1 MRPGLQLGRGSGT
14 MGPMSNYS
22 RRGSLGLTLMLAA
35 YAMAPADQFNHKV
48 ILVGDRGAALG
59 GAYTGLA
66 DDATATWYN
75 PAGLT
80 QLKQLKLNV
89 SAQIVQYQK
98 QRIGIA
104 DSKEIP
110 YNSFNF
116 SPSITSLSQKMG
128 NWAYGFSLVTPQNDL
143 YKGAQDLESSYYSN
157 DSTNRCYGDEENMP
171 CTAHLGLSYY
181 ELAKNTL
188 FGPSL
193 AYTYNDQLSIGLT
206 LYGIYSSLIEKTSYG
221 STQSQ
226 FLGSNSTLPAKFRD
240 EVVNRDVAQTGLG
253 FSAIFGILVKLADG
267 FSLGVTATPGSYVFV
282 DRDES
287 QRLELFV
294 NNTVFIPGE
303 IVTTGATLYS
313 LDKAESHT
321 EVTAPALSL
330 GCSWSP
336 ATFLTLTGQM
346 DYLLGSTYSYTGYS
360 PEVNAGARSDLEQL
374 TPKRFRYQIDKQS
387 VVNLS
392 GGIDM
397 RFNPTYSL
405 TLGGFSDMS
414 QGPFDTRP
422 ASWNRRI
429 DWYGVV
435 LSLGMVKQYTESRF
449 GISAAYGDAG
459 ISHFRWDYLDGGR
472 PHIDSD
478 SQGNV
483 IRYRQIFNAYNIA
496 VFLSSTLKV

>member
-1 MRPGLQLGRGSGT
+1 
-14 MGPMSNYS
+14 MSVHY
-22 RRGSLGLTLMLAA
+22 RRGGLGLTLMMTVFVPAG
-35 YAMAPADQFNHKV
+35 ADQYNHKV

-98 QRIGIA
+98 QRIQIA
-104 DSKEIP
+104 DNKEIP

-116 SPSITSLSQKMG
+116 SPSITSLSQKLG

-143 YKGAQDLESSYYSN
+143 YQGAQSLEASYHSDN
-157 DSTNRCYGDEENMP
+157 PANRCYGDEDHKP
-171 CTAHLGLSYY
+171 CTARLALSYY

-193 AYTYNDQLSIGLT
+193 AYTYTDRLSIGLT

-226 FLGSNSTLPAKFRD
+226 FVGSDSTRPAKFVD
-240 EVVNRDVAQTGLG
+240 NVVNRDVTQTGLG
-253 FSAIFGILVKLADG
+253 FTAVFGLLVRLAPG

-294 NNTVFIPGE
+294 NNADFTAGE

-313 LDKAESHT
+313 LEQPESHT

-330 GCSWSP
+330 GCAWSP
-336 ATFLTLTGQM
+336 ASFLTLTGQM

-360 PEVNAGARSDLEQL
+360 PVENAEARSDLEQL
-374 TPKRFRYQIDKQS
+374 TPKRFRYQVEKQS

-392 GGIDM
+392 GGIDV
-397 RFNPTYSL
+397 RFNPVYSL

-414 QGPFDTRP
+414 QGPYDTRP

-435 LSLGMVKQYTESRF
+435 LSLGMAKQYTESRF

-459 ISHFRWDYLDGGR
+459 ISHFRWDYQEGGQ
-472 PHIDSD
+472 PYIVSD
-478 SQGNV
+478 PLGNV
-483 IRYRQIFNAYNIA
+483 IRNRQIFNAYNIA